1 MRKMIKASQVRSV
14 EFENHPNVEVPN
26 KKMKL
31 SASEDTTK
39 DSIVEVRKKED
50 EDCHWSSPK
59 DSKRLDK
66 IRKDGIPKATVK
78 QAQWALSIWRD
89 WAQYRKKKL
98 VEQSECKQDL
108 NEYFPLGTVQSIAF
122 WLPKFVAEV
131 RKGNG
136 QPYPPN
142 CLYQISCGL
151 HIYNATFVNIII
163 LLYSIHVL

>member
-1 MRKMIKASQVRSV
+1 MIKTSQVRSV
-14 EFENHPNVEVPN
+14 EFENHPN

-39 DSIVEVRKKED
+39 DSIVEVRKNVD

-78 QAQWALSIWRD
+78 QTQWALSIWRD

-98 VEQSECKQDL
+98 VEL
-108 NEYFPLGTVQSIAF
+108 TI
-122 WLPKFVAEV
+122 
-131 RKGNG
+131 
-136 QPYPPN
+136 
-142 CLYQISCGL
+142 
-151 HIYNATFVNIII
+151 
-163 LLYSIHVL
+163 